1 MRHIDKGP
9 EPPELTAWKRTNPKG
24 NYAGLSEVERQA
36 IRKACA
42 GEQFYLCAYCCQ
54 PISGERDDTM
64 NEHVEAR
71 HQAKQRSLDFTN
83 LVASC
88 TSPRQC
94 DAAHGSQPLP
104 LTPLMFECETELRF
118 KLSGRVE
125 GLTERARESIRV
137 LNLGDT
143 EAGNKALI
151 EKRKRLSEA
160 LLWTNGINPSDGLD
174 DEELIR
180 MVVEDITHPENGKL
194 APYAPVV
201 ANMLSAWLGDSTNT
215 DQ

>member
-1 MRHIDKGP
+1 MRYIDKGP
-9 EPPELTAWKRTNPKG
+9 EPPELTAWKRANPKG

-36 IRKACA
+36 IREACTS
-42 GEQFYLCAYCCQ
+42 EQFYLCAYCCQ
-54 PISGERDDTM
+54 PISGENNDTM

-71 HQAKQRSLDFTN
+71 HQAKQRSLDFSN

-143 EAGNKALI
+143 EASNKALV

-160 LLWTNGINPSDGLD
+160 LLWEKGVEPDDILD
-174 DEELIR
+174 DEALLR
-180 MVVEDITHPENGKL
+180 MVIDDISQPQDGKL
-194 APYAPVV
+194 PPFAPVV
-201 ANMLSAWLGDSTNT
+201 ANMLSDWLGG
-215 DQ
+215 